1 MIPYYGCATTFPS
14 NPLQLQLFAS
24 TSNATRT
31 SVFKGQNTG
40 SEIAERKT
48 TSQSIY
54 ENDLMLECMIL
65 AE

>member
-1 MIPYYGCATTFPS
+1 MIPFYGRATTFS
-14 NPLQLQLFAS
+14 ASPLWLRLFAS

-31 SVFKGQNTG
+31 SVLKGQNTG
-40 SEIAERKT
+40 SEIAERKA